1 MTTNTKTNI
10 SKRFIAVLFAGTSIA
25 SLSAFAGVNADEPP
39 SPSEVWQLVQ
49 QQQQQI
55 SSLQAIIEKLQ
66 ADQSLQLVQETPAR
80 AQKVKGPDAH
90 QGTADVPGWQT
101 TGGYSVEVGGFI
113 RADYSVGDR
122 HGDTQGDDSLGVSRA
137 ALATKFHK
145 DNITGVLVL
154 GTGNT
159 TDLGG
164 SFRGDVVLADAYVVW
179 DRIAGSKFS
188 LSAGA
193 QPLLFGLKPNGFPVD
208 RSLQGSLEYGAAGAF
223 AVSNQLGPSI
233 IGTYAFSDQW
243 SLRAGLFDQRDGDD
257 ALGVGSDLSDNYFF
271 QLRGTGLFETGL
283 YGSIGYEK
291 RYVATTGNAEP
302 VIDIGIGYQ
311 NDTFDVSFEYIS
323 IDRALA
329 QTLEDETFLIAET
342 TWNATDTT
350 SAYFDFARA
359 TEADINTY
367 RIGMWR
373 DISSIF
379 RVTGEFAL
387 DKIRGNNAQ
396 SVDLHLTVSY

>member
-1 MTTNTKTNI
+1 MTSRK
-10 SKRFIAVLFAGTSIA
+10 FIIHSLVA
-25 SLSAFAGVNADEPP
+25 SSFLVSPTAFANENDQQ
-39 SPSEVWQLVQ
+39 SPSASDMWQLIQEQ
-49 QQQQQI
+49 QKQI
-55 SSLQAIIEKLQ
+55 KSLQDALRGLRDQQDLKLIDEVDGKPTTPKQ
-66 ADQSLQLVQETPAR
+66 DATVPQSQDT
-80 AQKVKGPDAH
+80 
-90 QGTADVPGWQT
+90 PGWK
-101 TGGYSVEVGGFI
+101 TGKGYSVEIGGFI
-113 RADYSVGDR
+113 RADYSIGDR
-122 HGDTQGDDSLGVSRA
+122 HGNTQGDDSLGVSRA

-179 DRIAGSKFS
+179 DRIAGSNFT

-233 IGTYAFSDQW
+233 IGTYTFNDQW

-257 ALGVGSDLSDNYFF
+257 ALGIGSDLSDNYFV
-271 QLRGTGLFETGL
+271 QVRGSNLFNSGF

-291 RYVATTGNAEP
+291 RYVTATGHAEP
-302 VIDIGIGYQ
+302 IFDVGLGYQ
-311 NDTFDVSFEYIS
+311 NEHFDLSLEYID

-329 QTLEDETFLIAET
+329 QTLEDETYLIAET
-342 TWNATDTT
+342 TWHASETT

-367 RIGMWR
+367 RIGVWR
-373 DISSIF
+373 NLSSAF
-379 RVTGEFAL
+379 SVAGEFSI
-387 DKIRGNNAQ
+387 DEVRGNTVQ
-396 SVDLHLTVSY
+396 SFDVRLTVNY